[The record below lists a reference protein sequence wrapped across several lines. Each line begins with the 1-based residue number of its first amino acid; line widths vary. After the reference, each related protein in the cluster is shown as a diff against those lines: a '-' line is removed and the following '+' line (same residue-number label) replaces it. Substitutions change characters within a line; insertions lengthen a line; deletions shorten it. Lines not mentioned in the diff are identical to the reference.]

1 MDLSKLLD
9 KVIEIVKLS
18 AEFTKGE
25 FTTTQKDS
33 HVNFVTSADIA
44 VQKFLEK
51 ELVSLLPGSAF
62 FGEEG
67 NESVRSAEYLWI
79 VDPIDGTVNFSRG
92 IDECAISVGLMQ
104 GEKAI
109 LGVIYAPF
117 KDQLYYA
124 TLGGGAYFNG
134 KPMKTSDRDFKSSL
148 FCTALSLYK
157 KEYADTCLEIMRE
170 TYSKCTDLRRFGSCA
185 LDICHL
191 AKGECELFF
200 EFRVFPWDYAAG
212 FVILREAGGVITGLD
227 GEHLQFDRTSPIIA
241 ANNVENHRKLLEIV
255 KKYMKSVPYEEI
267 LR

>member
-1 MDLSKLLD
+1 MDLNKLLD
-9 KVIEIVKLS
+9 EVIKITKS
-18 AEFTKGE
+18 AAKFAKGDFTLE
-25 FTTTQKDS
+25 EKDS
-33 HVNFVTSADIA
+33 HVNFVTSSDIA

-51 ELVSLLPGSAF
+51 ELVSLLPNSAF

-67 NESVRSAEYLWI
+67 NEAVKTAEYLWI

-104 GEKAI
+104 GEKVL

-117 KDQLYYA
+117 KDELYYA
-124 TLGGGAYFNG
+124 ILGGGAYFNG
-134 KPMKTSDRDFKSSL
+134 KPIKTSDRTFKNSL

-157 KEYADTCLEIMRE
+157 KEYADACLNIMRE
-170 TYSKCTDLRRFGSCA
+170 TYNECTDIRRFGSCA

-212 FVILREAGGVITGLD
+212 FVILKEAGGVVTGLD

-241 ANNVENHRKLLEIV
+241 ANNVENHKKLLGIV
-255 KKYMKSVPYEEI
+255 KKYMRSVPYEEI